1 MIKPGFKYKIFHPK
15 EVAGRTVFDI
25 CNYNKSKPDEKAY
38 ISLMTEKMEIKTG
51 EEIEIV
57 SIAGLD
63 PKTYTNKNG
72 EKKLQVTL
80 YATVRKIGQN
90 TPVPQND
97 SNGYFPDQETGYYP
111 DVDFNTGPLLDLD
124 SDDLPF

>member
-1 MIKPGFKYKIFHPK
+1 MIRPGYKFKAFHPK

-25 CNYNKSKPDEKAY
+25 CNYNKSKPEEKAY
-38 ISLMTEKMEIKTG
+38 ISLMTEKIEIKSG

-80 YATVRKIGQN
+80 YAVVRKVGQN
-90 TPVPQND
+90 LPVPQNN
-97 SNGYFPDQETGYYP
+97 SNGYFPDQETGYYA
-111 DVDFNTGPLLDLD
+111 DEDFDTKLQIDIQ

>member
-1 MIKPGFKYKIFHPK
+1 MIKPGFKYKVFHPK

-25 CNYNKSKPDEKAY
+25 CNYNKTKPEEKAY
-38 ISLMTEKMEIKTG
+38 ISLMTDKIEVKTG

-57 SIAGLD
+57 AISGLD
-63 PKTYTNKNG
+63 PKIYTNKNG

-80 YATVRKIGQN
+80 YATVRKVGQN
-90 TPVPQND
+90 SPIPQNN

-111 DVDFNTGPLLDLD
+111 DEDFNTGPLLEIQ